1 MKAGRPS
8 KEAKNELT
16 LEDVSDKTKKKINR
30 VNFNLDDDRHRAL
43 KKSALENRKTVTEVL
58 IEMIDEKVYQR

>member
-16 LEDVSDKTKKKINR
+16 LEDVSDKTKKK
-30 VNFNLDDDRHRAL
+30 
-43 KKSALENRKTVTEVL
+43 S
-58 IEMIDEKVYQR
+58 IE

>member
-30 VNFNLDDDRHRAL
+30 VNFNLDDDRHLAL
-43 KKSALENRKTVTEVL
+43 KVCA
-58 IEMIDEKVYQR
+58 